1 MKIIE
6 SVDCVVCLE
15 SSGSISDIYTSKEE
29 KLIAVRQAGIGWVDL
44 NIKGQGYCVWPNR
57 EGEGFHFDR
66 VYPVLEENRCLE
78 TGLSLSWPAT
88 ASSQS
93 VALFPSAGP
102 GILFR
107 FTDDAE
113 GAHREIRI
121 KASSPDRISI
131 RFSGRPGNCSIS
143 SLNERWVKSRA
154 EITPVRYQFQAGLIG
169 PSGECGI
176 PGSRGFSYLS
186 ELGDMILEHH
196 GPFRKKPILHLF
208 GYAKGH
214 DTGYPDYT
222 PSGSLGG
229 AEALKKALEKLHT
242 RGFLVSCYLNARII
256 GTEMLSVFPHLE
268 EGRCYDQSG
277 KPVLERYF
285 GREFYV
291 MNPNFTPWLTE
302 LENQAL
308 GLMALGADIIQLDQV
323 AGRAATVPPGE
334 PWGEGYAELIDSLRN
349 RGLKVWIQGVS
360 DYYHSDYFEMTWR
373 DLNILPDGTIRGGN
387 PFGETD
393 LTLLKTIKGGHD
405 YLVPRSK
412 IDSVRD
418 PDLSVILDVMGDKG
432 GLPLVNR
439 DYLDDL
445 KRLSLQ

>member
-6 SVDCVVCLE
+6 SEDCVVNLE
-15 SSGSISDIYTSKEE
+15 SSGSVSEISTSGEE
-29 KLIAVRQAGIGWVDL
+29 RLIAVHHAGIGWIDL
-44 NIKGQGYCVWPNR
+44 NIEGTGYCVWPNR
-57 EGEGFHFDR
+57 EGEGFYFNR
-66 VYPVLEENRCLE
+66 VYPVLEENCCLK

-88 ASSQS
+88 ASTQS
-93 VALFPSAGP
+93 VALFPSKGP
-102 GILFR
+102 GILFG

-121 KASSPDRISI
+121 KASSPDRIRI
-131 RFSGRPGNCSIS
+131 RFSGRSGNCAVTP
-143 SLNERWVKSRA
+143 LNERWVKSRA
-154 EITPVRYQFQAGLIG
+154 EIIPVRYQFQAGLIG
-169 PSGECGI
+169 PAGECGI
-176 PGSRGFSYLS
+176 PGSGGFSYLP
-186 ELGDMILEHH
+186 ELGELILDCH
-196 GPFRKKPILHLF
+196 GPFREKPILHLF

-222 PSGSLGG
+222 PSESLGG
-229 AEALKKALEKLHT
+229 AESFKQAIEKLHAL
-242 RGFLVSCYLNARII
+242 GFLISCYLNARII
-256 GTEMLSVFPHLE
+256 ETEMLSVFPHLE
-268 EGRCYDQSG
+268 EGLCYDTSG
-277 KPVLERYF
+277 TPVLERYF

-291 MNPNFTPWLTE
+291 MNPGFTPWLTE
-302 LENQAL
+302 LENQAMRL
-308 GLMALGADIIQLDQV
+308 KALGADIIQLDQV

-334 PWGEGYAELIDSLRN
+334 AWGKGYAELIDSLRN

-393 LTLLKTIKGGHD
+393 LTLLKTMKGSHD

-418 PDLSVILDVMGDKG
+418 PDLTVILDVMGDKG

-439 DYLDDL
+439 KYLDDL